1 MAPIA
6 MEEYAYLAS
15 IFASAFYLV
24 ASVRLLRLSRR
35 TGERAELLL
44 GFYFGL
50 SSAYYLT
57 YNLPSLFGFDSW
69 SPSAGWTI
77 EWLYVLGV
85 FPYLLF
91 IRSVFRPEDTWAG
104 VLVGACMVVLLTGTV
119 MGALDGRGIYSL
131 DNSFFMTQWVGYT
144 TPCVWMCWEALLSR
158 QGAQKRV
165 RIGLCAPV
173 VANRYLLL
181 AIFGGF
187 QVFACLADLSYAADL
202 DGNQT
207 VSLFSNALLGGTEIA
222 SVAMLWFAFFPP
234 HFYTNWITQRAE
246 VHSAMVEE

>member
-1 MAPIA
+1 

-35 TGERAELLL
+35 TGERAERLL

-50 SSAYYLT
+50 SSAYYLA
-57 YNLPSLFGFDSW
+57 YNLPGLLGLDSW
-69 SPSAGWTI
+69 STSAEWTI

-85 FPYLLF
+85 FPYLIF

-104 VLVGACMVVLLTGTV
+104 VLVAACSILLLAGTV
-119 MGALDGRGIYSL
+119 MGALDGRGVYSF
-131 DNSFFMTQWVGYT
+131 DNPWFLIQWVVYT
-144 TPCVWMCWEALLSR
+144 APCVWMCGEALLSR
-158 QGAQKRV
+158 HGAQKRV

-181 AIFGGF
+181 ALFGGF

-202 DGNQT
+202 NGNQT
-207 VSLFSNALLGGTEIA
+207 ASLLSNALLGGTEIA
-222 SVAMLWFAFFPP
+222 SVAVLWFAFFPP
-234 HFYTNWITQRAE
+234 SFYSNWITQRAE
-246 VHSAMVEE
+246 TLPASVEE

>member
-1 MAPIA
+1 

-35 TGERAELLL
+35 TGERAERLL

-57 YNLPSLFGFDSW
+57 YNLPSLLGFDSW
-69 SPSAGWTI
+69 TISAEWAI

-91 IRSVFRPEDTWAG
+91 IRSAFRPEDTRAG
-104 VLVGACMVVLLTGTV
+104 VLVGICSILLLTGTV
-119 MGALDGRGIYSL
+119 MGGLDGRGVYSL
-131 DNSFFMTQWVGYT
+131 DNPWFLTQWVGYT
-144 TPCVWMCWEALLSR
+144 VPCVWMCWEALLSR

-181 AIFGGF
+181 ALFGGF
-187 QVFACLADLSYAADL
+187 QIFACLADLSYAADL
-202 DGNQT
+202 DGNET
-207 VSLFSNALLGGTEIA
+207 ASLFSSALLGGTEIA
-222 SVAMLWFAFFPP
+222 SVVVLWFAFFPP
-234 HFYTNWITQRAE
+234 SFYSNWITQRAE
-246 VHSAMVEE
+246 TLPTPMEE